1 MIKAIILEEQYVPY
15 EALGRTYEIAI
26 CKYLLLGAIFNSK
39 KNY

>member
-1 MIKAIILEEQYVPY
+1 MIKAIILEQYVPY
-15 EALGRTYEIAI
+15 KALRRTYEISI